1 MTIETEEIDNLL
13 GSGNQID
20 DMDHYSPLFY
30 INLLDEDIQ
39 D

>member
-20 DMDHYSPLFY
+20 DMDYFSPIFD
-30 INLLDEDIQ
+30 INLLDKDIQ

>member
-20 DMDHYSPLFY
+20 DMDYFSPIF
-30 INLLDEDIQ
+30 ER
-39 D
+39 